1 MISYNNGGNGAA
13 QLWKKVNPGDVE
25 INASTIGEPLTF
37 LSANCVDGTSSATYT
52 FNGSNP
58 DINIEAGIAANS
70 DSSIYISSNELILQT
85 SDYVTN
91 QNNQIHQKPTYVQ
104 IRTENNTSSDY
115 NSLTLYENSSS
126 LVAQDGTTG
135 NKREVAL
142 DNTAGIGMLINNN
155 LALGINPTGNLIIG
169 NLDAPAVL
177 TIQKKLIK
185 VYDTGGVFVGYI
197 EVKQ

>member
-1 MISYNNGGNGAA
+1 MISYSNGGNGAA
-13 QLWKKVNPGDVE
+13 QLWKKVIPGDVE

-37 LSANCVDGTSSATYT
+37 LSANCVDGTAGANYEL
-52 FNGSNP
+52 NAGNP
-58 DINIEAGIAANS
+58 SINIQTSITANS
-70 DSSIYISSNELILQT
+70 DSVISMTNGELILQS

-91 QNNQIHQKPTYVQ
+91 QNNQIFQKPNYAQ

-115 NSLTLYENSSS
+115 NSLTIYENSSS
-126 LVAQDGTTG
+126 LLAQDGTTG
-135 NKREVAL
+135 NTREVAL

-185 VYDTGGVFVGYI
+185 VYDTGGLFVGYI